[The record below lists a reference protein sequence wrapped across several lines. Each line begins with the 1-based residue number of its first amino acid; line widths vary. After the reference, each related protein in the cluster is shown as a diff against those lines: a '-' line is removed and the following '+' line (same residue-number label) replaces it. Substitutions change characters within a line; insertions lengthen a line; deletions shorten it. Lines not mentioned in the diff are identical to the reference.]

1 MFFGGHVRGHRANGA
16 LDLTSLG
23 GWGDAGLWDLSWG
36 GEGGYVKAKAEV
48 DKKGRKAKDCG
59 WQGGCGV
66 TGVRV
71 REDSVKRGVLE
82 TETVW
87 GGRRGYSY

>member
-1 MFFGGHVRGHRANGA
+1 MFFCGHVRGHRANGA

-48 DKKGRKAKDCG
+48 EKRSEGKGLWVA
-59 WQGGCGV
+59 GGMWGDWSQ
-66 TGVRV
+66 

>member
-1 MFFGGHVRGHRANGA
+1 MFFCGHVRGHRANGA

-48 DKKGRKAKDCG
+48 EKKVGR
-59 WQGGCGV
+59 QRIV
-66 TGVRV
+66 
-71 REDSVKRGVLE
+71 
-82 TETVW
+82 
-87 GGRRGYSY
+87 GGRGDVG